1 MTIEE
6 LIEELER
13 HTADVIIVSEDE
25 KTTMKAIKDN
35 KNGLKMILWSIDKQ

>member
-35 KNGLKMILWSIDKQ
+35 TNGLKMILWSIDKK